1 MMLVL
6 GCTLESSLESPVNLT
21 LSISPVIK
29 EDEEL
34 TEVTLTVRAERDI
47 IGASGSIILP
57 EGLELV
63 EGNLEWTADLMKNKP
78 EEFKVL
84 TKPVKEGNLVIR
96 ATTKNNSTSA
106 DLALEVEQISQKED
120 REASDATSGSAVQ
133 VRYDR
138 EPAPEW
144 VLDKAKQHIIS
155 YIGEEYFNKHIFV
168 KKSWTE
174 PTVDKIGSKYRIYY
188 DYKFRIKGDLSETS
202 IEFPLFLNPVG
213 NLVEYRDIKYRG
225 PQKPYAFNIS
235 RNEAIE
241 IAKENGLPISNITIM
256 IERDGKT
263 YNETK
268 ITITRIEL
276 GLNFKNLGINE
287 SYIWYLETED
297 YQPGKPEAVYVDVD
311 SGKVLATYPKYDLKN
326 ESSSNKESDT
336 EIKGV
341 RVPFETISK
350 DLFGGHGERAAY
362 VITSS
367 TNWEQLWRKINS
379 IRSAIPVSQDINF
392 EDEMIIAVFQ
402 GTFGSGHGIEIIR
415 IIEEENSLEVLVE
428 ENLEPGGATVSTQ
441 PYHVI
446 KTKRYYGNLTF
457 ADNRFP
463 IVKSKLSGP
472 LRVLKNGE
480 STTYVINGR
489 DYDVVTEIKGD
500 PLRAT
505 FVMNGEL
512 FELKEGETHTSAG
525 GLNVEV
531 HNIEGNLVEFE
542 IY

>member
-1 MMLVL
+1 MA
-6 GCTLESSLESPVNLT
+6 
-21 LSISPVIK
+21 
-29 EDEEL
+29 EL
-34 TEVTLTVRAERDI
+34 TKTILNEWKEKT
-47 IGASGSIILP
+47 LP
-57 EGLELV
+57 EVISRETDLLGY
-63 EGNLEWTADLMKNKP
+63 AD
-78 EEFKVL
+78 
-84 TKPVKEGNLVIR
+84 TKPNKIVVI
-96 ATTKNNSTSA
+96 T
-106 DLALEVEQISQKED
+106 
-120 REASDATSGSAVQ
+120 G
-133 VRYDR
+133 
-138 EPAPEW
+138 
-144 VLDKAKQHIIS
+144 
-155 YIGEEYFNKHIFV
+155 
-168 KKSWTE
+168 
-174 PTVDKIGSKYRIYY
+174 
-188 DYKFRIKGDLSETS
+188 FRRT
-202 IEFPLFLNPVG
+202 
-213 NLVEYRDIKYRG
+213 
-225 PQKPYAFNIS
+225 
-235 RNEAIE
+235 
-241 IAKENGLPISNITIM
+241 
-256 IERDGKT
+256 GKT
-263 YNETK
+263 FLIFSLIQKLLKEK
-268 ITITRIEL
+268 SKE
-276 GLNFKNLGINE
+276 
-287 SYIWYLETED
+287 
-297 YQPGKPEAVYVDVD
+297 QAVY
-311 SGKVLATYPKYDLKN
+311 
-326 ESSSNKESDT
+326 
-336 EIKGV
+336 
-341 RVPFETISK
+341 
-350 DLFGGHGERAAY
+350 
-362 VITSS
+362 
-367 TNWEQLWRKINS
+367 
-379 IRSAIPVSQDINF
+379 INF